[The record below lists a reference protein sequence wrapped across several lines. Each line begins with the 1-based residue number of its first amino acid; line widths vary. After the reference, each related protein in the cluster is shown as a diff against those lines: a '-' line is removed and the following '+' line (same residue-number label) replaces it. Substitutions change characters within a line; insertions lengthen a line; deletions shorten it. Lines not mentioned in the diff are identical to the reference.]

1 MGFRSKIF
9 AMTLMTTLLILLTSC
24 SNSVEPPVDTD
35 APTEEEPYVIEKEN
49 SSVEESSEETIEEDT
64 IVTEDEVSE
73 TIEPIKRNEEN
84 VIWLQESL
92 QMAGYNLDIDGSF
105 GPNTRRALGSFK
117 DENGL
122 TKDAVYSLEVKE
134 LLEVVRNNYTED
146 QSSTEIDTLE
156 ENQETSINAIELT
169 KKNIYWL
176 QESLKMAGHYTALDG
191 RWGPNTKNALVQFK
205 KRKELPDVET
215 YDQATKDL
223 LVKIRE
229 DKLVKNP
236 SSDLVLLNKSNYL
249 PSDYVPENLVEA
261 DLPKSKYMELPK
273 HVALK
278 ANEMFDAAAA
288 ADHDLYFASGY
299 RSYAYQ
305 ETLFRRRVARDGFES
320 AAKVVAV
327 PGQSEH
333 QTGLAIDITT
343 REMNYGLSQ
352 SFDQTDAFQWLIDH
366 AYEYGFILRYRKGK
380 EDLTGYIYEPW
391 HYRYIGDVEMAE
403 EIMTKELV
411 LEEYLAD

>member
-1 MGFRSKIF
+1 MGFRSKLI
-9 AMTLMTTLLILLTSC
+9 MITTLLMLLASC
-24 SNSVEPPVDTD
+24 SNTVEPPVDTD
-35 APTEEEPYVIEKEN
+35 VPTEEEPYVIEKED
-49 SSVEESSEETIEEDT
+49 SPVEESSEEAIEEDT
-64 IVTEDEVSE
+64 IVGADEVTE
-73 TIEPIKRNEEN
+73 TIETIELNEEN

-92 QMAGYNLDIDGSF
+92 EMAGYNLEIDGSF
-105 GPNTRRALGSFK
+105 GPNTRRALENFK
-117 DENGL
+117 EEKGL
-122 TKDAVYSLEVKE
+122 PKDAIYSLEVKE
-134 LLEVVRNNYTED
+134 LLEVVRDLYTED
-146 QSSTEIDTLE
+146 QSTTEIDTPE
-156 ENQETSINAIELT
+156 ENQEASISAIQLT
-169 KKNIYWL
+169 KENIYWL

-249 PSDYVPENLVEA
+249 PSDYIPENLVEA

-278 ANEMFDAAAA
+278 AKEMFDAAAA
-288 ADHDLYFASGY
+288 AGHDLYFASGY

-305 ETLFRRRVARDGFES
+305 ETLFKRRVARDGFES

-343 REMNYGLSQ
+343 SEMNYGLSQ
-352 SFDQTDAFQWLIDH
+352 SFDQTDAFQWLMDH

-391 HYRYIGDVEMAE
+391 HYRYIGDTEMAK
-403 EIMTKELV
+403 EIMEKGLV